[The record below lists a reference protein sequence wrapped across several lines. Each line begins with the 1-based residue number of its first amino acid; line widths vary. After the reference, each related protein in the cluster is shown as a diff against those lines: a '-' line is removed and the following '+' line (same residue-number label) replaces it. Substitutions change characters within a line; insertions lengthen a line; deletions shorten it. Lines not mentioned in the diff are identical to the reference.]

1 MIHETLAAT
10 NAVVTLDV
18 ALPDVFWGWYVTMN
32 MWAKSIGT
40 GLVFMLFLLLRKNS
54 SEMSGLRT
62 PAIIVSFIM
71 MNVFL
76 LFTLADLHQ
85 PFRMWHIFFYPH
97 WTSAITVGAWMA
109 TIFVGLEFVMAAMMI
124 RKDKCLLTKNAT
136 ESFDKLLFWVT
147 LLAIPVTLYTAGI
160 MAEATAREL
169 WQMPTES
176 VQMILAATLSGSAA
190 IILLGGSKLSDETKN
205 FFASILGLSAL
216 LAFIIYMSEYVFG
229 SMKAEEVTAILAYVK
244 GDGEYATMFWIGQWV
259 AYILPMALVGLYRVS
274 KSNSILT
281 LAAIL
286 AIAGLWVVK
295 HVWLVIPQLLP
306 LS

>member
-1 MIHETLAAT
+1 MIEHTLAAT
-10 NAVVTLDV
+10 QAVVTLDV
-18 ALPDVFWGWYVTMN
+18 PLPDIFWGWYVTMN

-40 GLVFMLFLLLRKNS
+40 GLIFMLFLLLKKSPN
-54 SEMSGLRT
+54 EMNGLRT
-62 PAIIVSFIM
+62 PTLIVSFVM
-71 MNVFL
+71 MNIFL

-109 TIFVGLEFVMAAMMI
+109 TLFVGLESLMIAVMI
-124 RKDKCLLTKNAT
+124 LKKNTAL
-136 ESFDKLLFWVT
+136 FDKLLFWVT

-169 WQMPTES
+169 WQMPTEA

-190 IILLGGSKLSDETKN
+190 IILLGGSKLSDETKG
-205 FFASILGLSAL
+205 FFASVLGLSAL
-216 LAFIIYMSEYVFG
+216 MAFIIYMSEYIFG
-229 SMKAEEVTAILAYVK
+229 AMKAEEVAAILHYVK
-244 GDGEYATMFWIGQWV
+244 GDGEYATMFWVGQWM
-259 AYILPMALVGLYRVS
+259 AYILPMILIALYRVS
-274 KSNSILT
+274 RSSSILN

-286 AIAGLWVVK
+286 AIAGLWIVK

>member
-1 MIHETLAAT
+1 MVHESLAAT
-10 NAVVTLDV
+10 HAVVTLDV
-18 ALPDVFWGWYVTMN
+18 ALPDVFWGWFVTMN

-40 GLVFMLFLLLRKNS
+40 GLVFMLFLLLRKNPD
-54 SEMSGLRT
+54 EMKGLRT
-62 PAIIVSFIM
+62 STLIVSFIF
-71 MNVFL
+71 MNIFL

-109 TIFVGLEFVMAAMMI
+109 TVFVGLEFLMI
-124 RKDKCLLTKNAT
+124 ILGFKKQT
-136 ESFDKLLFWVT
+136 EAFDKLLFWVT

-160 MAEATAREL
+160 MAESTAREL

-190 IILLGGSKLSDETKN
+190 IILLGGSKLSDETKQ
-205 FFASILGLSAL
+205 FFGAILGLSAL
-216 LAFIIYMSEYVFG
+216 MAFIIYMSEYIFG
-229 SMKAEEVTAILAYVK
+229 AMKAEEVAAILHYVK

-259 AYILPMALVGLYRVS
+259 AYILPMLLVALARVS
-274 KSNSILT
+274 KSSSMLS
-281 LAAIL
+281 LASIL
-286 AIAGLWVVK
+286 AIVGLWVVK

>member
-10 NAVVTLDV
+10 HAVVTLDV
-18 ALPDVFWGWYVTMN
+18 PVPDVFWGWFVTMN

-40 GLVFMLFLLLRKNS
+40 GLIFMLFLLLKKNS

-62 PAIIVSFIM
+62 STVIVSFIF
-71 MNVFL
+71 MNIFL

-109 TIFVGLEFVMAAMMI
+109 TLFVGLEFLMILVMI
-124 RKDKCLLTKNAT
+124 VKKNT
-136 ESFDKLLFWVT
+136 DLFDKMLFWVT
-147 LLAIPVTLYTAGI
+147 LLAIPVTLYTAAL
-160 MAEATAREL
+160 MAESTAREL
-169 WQMPTES
+169 WQMPTEA

-190 IILLGGSKLSDETKN
+190 IILLGGSRLSDETKQ
-205 FFASILGLSAL
+205 FFGAILGLSAL
-216 LAFIIYMSEYVFG
+216 MAFIIYMSEYIFG
-229 SMKAEEVTAILAYVK
+229 SMKAEEVAAILQYVK

-259 AYILPMALVGLYRVS
+259 AYILPMLLVAFSRVS
-274 KSNSILT
+274 KSNSILS

-286 AIAGLWVVK
+286 AIVGLWVVK

-306 LS
+306 MS

>member
-1 MIHETLAAT
+1 MVHETLAAT

-18 ALPDVFWGWYVTMN
+18 ALPDIFWGWYVTMN

-40 GLVFMLFLLLRKNS
+40 GLVFMLFLLLKKNS
-54 SEMSGLRT
+54 SEMEGLRT
-62 PAIIVSFIM
+62 PAMILSFVM
-71 MNVFL
+71 MNIFL

-109 TIFVGLEFVMAAMMI
+109 TIFVGLESLMIAVMI
-124 RKDKCLLTKNAT
+124 LKKNT
-136 ESFDKLLFWVT
+136 ELFDKILFWVT

-169 WQMPTES
+169 WQMPTEA

-190 IILLGGSKLSDETKN
+190 IILLGGTKLSQETKN
-205 FFASILGLSAL
+205 FFSAILGLSAL
-216 LAFIIYMSEYVFG
+216 LAFIIYMSEYIFG
-229 SMKAEEVTAILAYVK
+229 AMKAEEVAAILHYVK

-259 AYILPMALVGLYRVS
+259 AYILPMLFIVLSRVS
-274 KSNSILT
+274 QSSSILN

-286 AIAGLWVVK
+286 AIVGLWVVK

-306 LS
+306 MS

>member
-1 MIHETLAAT
+1 MVHESLAAT
-10 NAVVTLDV
+10 HAVVTLDV
-18 ALPDVFWGWYVTMN
+18 AIPDIFWGWYVTMN

-40 GLVFMLFLLLRKNS
+40 GLIFMLFLLLKKKPE
-54 SEMSGLRT
+54 EMTGLRT
-62 PAIIVSFIM
+62 STLIVSFVM
-71 MNVFL
+71 MNIFL

-109 TIFVGLEFVMAAMMI
+109 TVFVGLESLMIAVMI
-124 RKDKCLLTKNAT
+124 LKKNTAL
-136 ESFDKLLFWVT
+136 FDKILFWVT

-190 IILLGGSKLSDETKN
+190 IILLGGSKLSDETKS
-205 FFASILGLSAL
+205 FYGTILGLSAL
-216 LAFIIYMSEYVFG
+216 MAFIIYMSEYIFG
-229 SMKAEEVTAILAYVK
+229 AMKAEEVAAILHYVK

-259 AYILPMALVGLYRVS
+259 AYILPMLLIALYRVS
-274 KSNSILT
+274 RSNSILN

-286 AIAGLWVVK
+286 AIVGLWVVK

>member
-1 MIHETLAAT
+1 MIHESLAAT
-10 NAVVTLDV
+10 QAVVTLDV
-18 ALPDVFWGWYVTMN
+18 PLPDVFWGWFVTMN

-40 GLVFMLFLLLRKNS
+40 GLIFMLFLLLRKNS
-54 SEMSGLRT
+54 GEMKGLRT
-62 PAIIVSFIM
+62 STLIVSFIF

-109 TIFVGLEFVMAAMMI
+109 TIFVGLEFLMI
-124 RKDKCLLTKNAT
+124 ILGFQKKT
-136 ESFDKLLFWVT
+136 ESFDKLLFWIT

-160 MAEATAREL
+160 MAEASAREL
-169 WQMPTES
+169 WQMSTES

-190 IILLGGSKLSDETKN
+190 IILLGGSKLSDETKQ
-205 FFASILGLSAL
+205 FFGAILGLSAL
-216 LAFIIYMSEYVFG
+216 LAFIIYMSEYIFG
-229 SMKAEEVTAILAYVK
+229 GMKSEEVTAILAHVK

-259 AYILPMALVGLYRVS
+259 AYLLPMLLVALSRVS
-274 KSNSILT
+274 KSNSLLS

-286 AIAGLWVVK
+286 AIVGLWVVK

>member
-1 MIHETLAAT
+1 MIHESLAAT

-18 ALPDVFWGWYVTMN
+18 PLPDVFWGWFVTMN

-40 GLVFMLFLLLRKNS
+40 GLIFMLFLLLKKNAD
-54 SEMSGLRT
+54 EMKGLRT
-62 PAIIVSFIM
+62 PTIIVSFIM

-109 TIFVGLEFVMAAMMI
+109 TIFVGLEFVMAAAMI
-124 RKDKCLLTKNAT
+124 RKEKCLLTKDAT
-136 ESFDKLLFWVT
+136 SFFDKTLFWVT

-160 MAEATAREL
+160 MAEASAREL
-169 WQMPTES
+169 WQMSTES
-176 VQMILAATLSGSAA
+176 VQMILAATLTGSAA
-190 IILLGGSKLSDETKN
+190 IILLGGSKLSDETKQ
-205 FFASILGLSAL
+205 FFGAILGLSAL
-216 LAFIIYMSEYVFG
+216 MAFIIYMSEYIFG
-229 SMKAEEVTAILAYVK
+229 GMKSEEVVAILANVK
-244 GDGEYATMFWIGQWV
+244 GNGEYATMFWIGQWT
-259 AYILPMALVGLYRVS
+259 AFILPMILVALSRIS
-274 KSNSILT
+274 KSNSILS

-286 AIAGLWVVK
+286 AIAGLWIVK

>member
-1 MIHETLAAT
+1 MTHEIIAAT

-18 ALPDVFWGWYVTMN
+18 ALPEVFWGWYVTMN

-40 GLVFMLFLLLRKNS
+40 GLIFMLFLLLKRNS
-54 SEMSGLRT
+54 SEMDSLRT
-62 PAIIVSFIM
+62 PLIITSFIF
-71 MNVFL
+71 MNIFL

-97 WTSAITVGAWMA
+97 LTSAIAVGAWMA
-109 TIFVGLEFVMAAMMI
+109 TIFVGLEALMIMVMLFK
-124 RKDKCLLTKNAT
+124 KDAKL
-136 ESFDKLLFWVT
+136 FDKLLFWTT

-176 VQMILAATLSGSAA
+176 AQMILAATLSGSAV
-190 IILLGGSKLSDETKN
+190 IILFGRKLSEETKR
-205 FFASILGLSAL
+205 FFGAVLGLSAL
-216 LAFIIYMSEYVFG
+216 MAFILYMSEYIFG
-229 SMKAEEVTAILAYVK
+229 AMKAEEVAAVLHYVK
-244 GDGEYATMFWIGQWV
+244 GDGQYATMFWIGQWV
-259 AYILPMALVGLYRVS
+259 AYILPMLLVVLSRVS
-274 KSNSILT
+274 RSATILN

-286 AIAGLWVVK
+286 AVAGLWIVK